1 MIFIILLALAVWAA
15 LYGIFYGAFS
25 SITKDESTAKV
36 LAVIGVII
44 IIVICAVA
52 ND

>member
-1 MIFIILLALAVWAA
+1 MILIILLGLAVWAA

-25 SITKDESTAKV
+25 SITKDGSAAKV

-44 IIVICAVA
+44 IIVICAA
-52 ND
+52 NA